1 MFKSKSSH
9 KISANCSGVKSCSL
23 TFQVNVSR
31 SRNSSVSISNRIGTR
46 IASWSADV
54 SKSFCE
60 LREREEE
67 GEEEGRV
74 HECYEVEV

>member
-1 MFKSKSSH
+1 
-9 KISANCSGVKSCSL
+9 
-23 TFQVNVSR
+23 VNVSR